1 MKVEFKCGDPAA
13 LAGYLYDECDAAE
26 RAAVEAHLAVCA
38 SCAAELGALGATRTA
53 LASWRPPDAQL
64 GFRIMRDADASNV
77 IHPPQ
82 FSSQPW
88 WQRPMPAWA
97 QAAAAILIF
106 AAGTGLG
113 VRTASHAPPTA
124 DARVQPS
131 PAASTISAQDL
142 AALEQRLRSEMQ
154 ALRASGAAQPV
165 RATADDAA
173 VKEAA
178 VRDAVMERV
187 ARLVAESEERQE
199 RELALRLTQVLRDV
213 DSQRRMDLSRIERT
227 FGQMEGLTRPEL
239 ADQRQMINY
248 LIQRTGAQR
257 APQD

>member
-1 MKVEFKCGDPAA
+1 MSVEFKCGDPAA

-26 RAAVEAHLAVCA
+26 RAAIEAHVAVCVN
-38 SCAAELGALGATRTA
+38 CAAELGALGATRTA
-53 LASWRPPDAQL
+53 LASWTPPDAQL
-64 GFRIMRDADASNV
+64 GFRITRDADASNV
-77 IHPPQ
+77 IQPPQ
-82 FSSQPW
+82 FSSGRW

-106 AAGTGLG
+106 AAGAGLG
-113 VRTASHAPPTA
+113 MRTASQAPPGSQSQ
-124 DARVQPS
+124 VQPAA
-131 PAASTISAQDL
+131 AASTISAQDL
-142 AALEQRLRSEMQ
+142 AALEQRLRSDMQ
-154 ALRASGAAQPV
+154 ALRTAGVAQPV
-165 RATADDAA
+165 RASADDG
-173 VKEAA
+173 
-178 VRDAVMERV
+178 AVMQRV
-187 ARLVAESEERQE
+187 AELVAESEERQE